1 MDFSYPSVDTMDS
14 TNRSISKKMK
24 SMSNQIQ
31 NMNRMWIKN
40 KYNRCDNDLFK
51 RMSMIYNR
59 VSDIQDE
66 LNSICEIMKMEIETE
81 NSIIPEQIIITGKEF
96 RTMNELFLIYM
107 SGAKIE

>member
-1 MDFSYPSVDTMDS
+1 
-14 TNRSISKKMK
+14 
-24 SMSNQIQ
+24 MSNQIQ

-96 RTMNELFLIYM
+96 RTMNELFMIYM